1 MVVAKQLDQL
11 VTYLDRPGVTELV
24 FCVDKPITMRTAK
37 GVMNV
42 TGRPLGSEQLAAL
55 VRGTPLEALIADENQ
70 ATPTQLAIGTRDV
83 VVVIERKADT
93 VTVRLQAVAIEK
105 APGPRMKVRAKAT
118 STAPRTKGR
127 SSPPTSSITS
137 SGPGKGFDELPRTRA
152 PSEPGKALEELPRP
166 RAQPSAPP
174 AAPKP
179 ADELPRPSRTRTEPR
194 RFELVGPAKHPAPVA
209 APPPVDATSLAT
221 PARTKARS
229 VGPID
234 IDSLPPTS
242 TRTKAPSVG
251 PQGPPGLDLDLG
263 RAGWQPFDR
272 EPRPPVTNPLRIDV
286 SNVGQH
292 ASISTE
298 PPKPSGQQPVSG
310 EIHNKSSGA
319 KRGLRIDVSIPDEEL
334 SASTRDASGII
345 ALERGPAI
353 PLDKNAR
360 SLEVLGLPADVATVV
375 TRERGLVLITSPHG
389 HGKTSTLAALFELID
404 RTQARH
410 VVTIDEL
417 RDRESIDLM
426 LTAAE
431 SGYLVLATLTAATP
445 KEALDQLLDHYP
457 GMAHSRVKTRIVG
470 ALVALIAKRL
480 PPTPTD
486 VVTGDALRALL
497 D

>member
-1 MVVAKQLDQL
+1 MAKQLDQL
-11 VTYLDRPGVTELV
+11 VTYLDRPGVTEVV
-24 FCVDKPITMRTAK
+24 FCVDKPITMRTSK

-42 TGRPLGSEQLAAL
+42 TGRPLGSDQFAAL

-70 ATPTQLAIGTRDV
+70 VTPAQLAIATRDV

-93 VTVRLQAVAIEK
+93 TTVRLQSVASEK
-105 APGPRMKVRAKAT
+105 PPSLRMKARAKAA
-118 STAPRTKGR
+118 STAPRTKAR
-127 SSPPTSSITS
+127 SSPPLPPITS
-137 SGPGKGFDELPRTRA
+137 SGPAKGFDELPRTRA
-152 PSEPGKALEELPRP
+152 PSEPGNALDGLPRP
-166 RAQPSAPP
+166 HARPSTPP
-174 AAPKP
+174 VVSRP

-194 RFELVGPAKHPAPVA
+194 RFELVGPAKPAEVN
-209 APPPVDATSLAT
+209 APPPEDAPL

-234 IDSLPPTS
+234 IESLPTP

-251 PQGPPGLDLDLG
+251 PQGPPGLDVALDG
-263 RAGWQPFDR
+263 GGWQPFDL
-272 EPRPPVTNPLRIDV
+272 EHTPRPPAANQLRIDV
-286 SNVGQH
+286 SDVGS
-292 ASISTE
+292 ASIATE
-298 PPKPSGQQPVSG
+298 PSKPSGQEPVSG
-310 EIHNKSSGA
+310 EIHHKTSGE
-319 KRGLRIDVSIPDEEL
+319 KRGLRIDVSIPADEMSVE
-334 SASTRDASGII
+334 TRAGSGII

-353 PLDKNAR
+353 PLDKHAR
-360 SLEVLGLPADVATVV
+360 FLDVLGLPADVASLI

-389 HGKTSTLAALFELID
+389 HGKTSTLAALFDLLD

-417 RDRESIDLM
+417 RDRESVDLT

-431 SGYLVLATLTAATP
+431 SGYLVLATLTAPTP
-445 KEALDQLLDHYP
+445 KAALEQLLDHYP

-486 VVTGDALRALL
+486 VITGDALRALL